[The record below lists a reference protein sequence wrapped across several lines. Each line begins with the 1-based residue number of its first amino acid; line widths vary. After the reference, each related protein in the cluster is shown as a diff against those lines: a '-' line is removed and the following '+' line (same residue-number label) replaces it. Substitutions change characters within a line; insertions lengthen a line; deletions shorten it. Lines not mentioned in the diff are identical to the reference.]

1 MLTCRCRRLFVVPVV
16 EQSSTPS
23 HASAASTVLPTG
35 SVMAKSLADLI
46 ASESPIAPPRP
57 AAEVPVNDFDILD
70 RGEYT
75 WAKDV
80 DFVYNNQTTSLKQA
94 KSWSPGRQGLLKV
107 LKSDSTHFMSI
118 IMPKAISLLEK
129 ARGKMG
135 DDVDV
140 IRKERREI
148 SALQSL
154 LRDAIDEAARLK

>member
-1 MLTCRCRRLFVVPVV
+1 
-16 EQSSTPS
+16 
-23 HASAASTVLPTG
+23 
-35 SVMAKSLADLI
+35 
-46 ASESPIAPPRP
+46 
-57 AAEVPVNDFDILD
+57 
-70 RGEYT
+70 
-75 WAKDV
+75 
-80 DFVYNNQTTSLKQA
+80 
-94 KSWSPGRQGLLKV
+94 
-107 LKSDSTHFMSI
+107 MSI